1 MQQQQNYL
9 FQRHRSNPTTSKL
22 TSQIQC
28 NIKIIHKFTK
38 NIYKKSTIEIG
49 KGRARGWPPG
59 FSALPSFSPEGRVGC
74 RCRLP
79 SGVAAC
85 HIPYSQIRWRGGRC
99 RRPLFPGTACIW
111 IGEEEDGRRRRRRRR
126 KGEDKFAGR
135 ERRAAETSGEG
146 AGEDGGEETREG
158 ARGEGGGGRGGEE
171 ERRAIDV
178 CDCG

>member
-1 MQQQQNYL
+1 M
-9 FQRHRSNPTTSKL
+9 
-22 TSQIQC
+22 
-28 NIKIIHKFTK
+28 NILNNKIIHKFTK

-126 KGEDKFAGR
+126 RRKGEDKFAGR

-146 AGEDGGEETREG
+146 AGEDEGEGTREG
-158 ARGEGGGGRGGEE
+158 ARGEGGGGRSGEE